1 MKKRL
6 KIFKN
11 ILYFACIIKNSVLS
25 LHHQTRQLNSK
36 TMAYLLKSY
45 PDQPNKNRI
54 IWKGDLETMKAHLD
68 EIEKQTER
76 EQLSRC
82 GSVFVEFIRIDDCTL
97 NTCIYKDIDTD
108 NEESIDV
115 NYLVFP

>member
-1 MKKRL
+1 ML
-6 KIFKN
+6 ANWVLYSIFESSNKT
-11 ILYFACIIKNSVLS
+11 IK
-25 LHHQTRQLNSK
+25 QLNSK

-45 PDQPNKNRI
+45 PEQPNKNRI